1 MTDPIVGYLED
12 HLPEYL
18 TDLETLVNQDSGSYD
33 KVGIDRVNDWLEHR
47 LASAGFDV
55 DRNPQA
61 DFGDDLVARL
71 RGSGDGRIMLLGHSD
86 TVFPPG
92 TAAERP
98 MTISGNNIK
107 GPGTCDMKAGLLT
120 GIYAVEAL
128 IGSAWDQFAEIT
140 YIVVSDEEIGERHSI
155 ELLKEEG
162 PKHDAAL
169 TLEAA
174 RENGDIVTARKA
186 VAWFTVEATGHA
198 AHAGVEPEKGSSA
211 ILAISQLVAEAANL
225 NGLREGMTVN
235 PGVLAG
241 GVTPNVVADRASV
254 RFDLR
259 AWTNQDIKEL
269 EEALRDLA
277 TSEWVPGVSMEM
289 WLEPGSDC
297 PAMERTAGVI
307 ALEQRAIEI
316 ARELGFPLSGAA
328 TGGGSD
334 ISFASHRGTP
344 GLDGLGPIGG
354 LDHGPDEY
362 ILLDSIVPRTALLA
376 KLVQAI
382 GERQVGRE

>member
-1 MTDPIVGYLED
+1 MADPIAGYLED
-12 HLPEYL
+12 HLGDYL
-18 TDLETLVNQDSGSYD
+18 RDLEILVNQDSGSYD
-33 KVGIDRVNDWLEHR
+33 KAGIDRVNDWLESR
-47 LASAGFDV
+47 LRSVGFEV
-55 DRNPQA
+55 DRRPQTE
-61 DFGDDLVARL
+61 FGDDLVARL
-71 RGSGDGRIMLLGHSD
+71 RGSGEGRVMLLGHSD

-92 TAAERP
+92 TATERP
-98 MTISGNNIK
+98 MSVQGNSIK

-128 IGSAWDQFAEIT
+128 LEAGWDEFGELT

-162 PKHDAAL
+162 PKHDAIL

-186 VAWFTVEATGHA
+186 VSWFTVEATGRA
-198 AHAGVEPEKGSSA
+198 AHAGVEPEKGKNA
-211 ILAISQLVAEAANL
+211 IVAISLLVAKAAEL

-235 PGVLAG
+235 AGVVAG

-259 AWTNQDIKEL
+259 AWTNNEIKDL
-269 EEALRDLA
+269 EAALRALA
-277 TSEWVPGVSMEM
+277 EREWVPGVTMEV

-297 PAMERTAGVI
+297 PAMERTNGVI
-307 ALEQRAIEI
+307 ALEDRAIEI
-316 ARELGFPLSGAA
+316 ANELGFPLRGAA

-334 ISFASHRGTP
+334 ISFASHLGTP

-376 KLVQAI
+376 KIVKAI
-382 GERQVGRE
+382 GEGQVQPV

>member
-1 MTDPIVGYLED
+1 MTDPIVGYLEA
-12 HLPEYL
+12 HLDDYL
-18 TDLETLVNQDSGSYD
+18 RDLEILVNQDSGSYD
-33 KVGIDRVNDWLEHR
+33 KVGIDRVNDWLEDR
-47 LASAGFDV
+47 LRSVGFEV
-55 DRNPQA
+55 DRRPQTE
-61 DFGDDLVARL
+61 FGDDLVARV
-71 RGSGDGRIMLLGHSD
+71 RGSGGGRIMLLGHSD
-86 TVFPPG
+86 TVFPRG

-98 MTISGNNIK
+98 MSVQGNSIK

-128 IGSAWDQFAEIT
+128 REVGWDRVGELT
-140 YIVVSDEEIGERHSI
+140 YVVVSDEEIGERHSI

-162 PKHDAAL
+162 PKHDAIL

-186 VAWFTVEATGHA
+186 VSWFTVEATGRA
-198 AHAGVEPEKGSSA
+198 AHAGVEPEKGGSA
-211 ILAISQLVAEAANL
+211 IVAISHLVTEAAGL

-235 PGVLAG
+235 AGVLAG
-241 GVTPNVVADRASV
+241 GVTPNVVADRAAA

-259 AWTNQDIKEL
+259 AWTNNEIKDL
-269 EEALRDLA
+269 EAALRALA
-277 TSEWVPGVSMEM
+277 DCEWVPGVTMEM

-297 PAMERTAGVI
+297 PAMERTDGVI
-307 ALEQRAIEI
+307 ALEDRAIEI
-316 ARELGFPLSGAA
+316 AKELGFPLRGAA

-334 ISFASHRGTP
+334 ISFASHLGTP

-376 KLVQAI
+376 KIVKAI
-382 GERQVGRE
+382 GEGQVQPV